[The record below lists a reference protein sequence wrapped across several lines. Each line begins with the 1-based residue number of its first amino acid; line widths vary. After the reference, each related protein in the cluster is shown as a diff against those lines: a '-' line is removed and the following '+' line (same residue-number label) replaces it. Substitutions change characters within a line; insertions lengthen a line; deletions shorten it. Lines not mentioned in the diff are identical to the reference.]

1 MVKRTAKL
9 EDEIVERISRGET
22 LRSIC
27 RDKHMPVWQAV
38 YQWMDKDEVFAGRIA
53 RAREVGY
60 DAIAEQTVDIADED
74 MPTLPS
80 GGRDGAAVQ
89 HAKLRIETRLKLLA
103 KWSPKKY
110 GERTHL
116 EHSGK
121 VGLESLVADDSE

>member
-1 MVKRTAKL
+1 MPKWQTIY
-9 EDEIVERISRGET
+9 EWMG
-22 LRSIC
+22 
-27 RDKHMPVWQAV
+27 RDQL
-38 YQWMDKDEVFAGRIA
+38 FADRIA
-53 RAREVGY
+53 HAREVGY
-60 DAIAEQTVDIADED
+60 DAIAESTMDIADED